1 MHEQSTSLASCS
13 HVTELPGQTGGM
25 GEIQVLY
32 YILARKLHLVH
43 AHTVLQ
49 PTHILQN
56 SHV

>member
-1 MHEQSTSLASCS
+1 MHEQSTATALASCS

-43 AHTVLQ
+43 AHTVL
-49 PTHILQN
+49 
-56 SHV
+56 